1 MQVDIITT
9 FPGMFTGFLNES
21 MMARALNQGT
31 LRVNVHDLRDFT
43 TDPHRSVDDTPFGGG
58 GGMILMAEPVAR
70 AIEGIR
76 GDNDDATIIIPTA
89 RGRLFDQT
97 VADTLRTHTHL
108 IIVCGHYT
116 GIDERIFEYFNP
128 MRLCIGDYVLTGGE
142 LPAMVIVD
150 AVARRLPGF
159 LGNDDSGAD
168 DSFVIDTL
176 GAAHYTRP
184 QEWRGL
190 SVPSVLVSGHHANV
204 KTWRKEQARQ
214 TTERFRPDLLDDDE
228 LASRSTSERASHT
241 DKKAA
246 FEPRDRLENEEIGHG

>member
-21 MMARALNQGT
+21 MMARARNQGT

-58 GGMILMAEPVAR
+58 GGMILMADPVAR
-70 AIEGIR
+70 AIESIR
-76 GDNDDATIIIPTA
+76 GDDEATIIIPTA
-89 RGRLFDQT
+89 RGRLFDQK
-97 VADTLRTHTHL
+97 VADSLTTHQHL
-108 IIVCGHYT
+108 IVVCGHYT

-128 MRLCIGDYVLTGGE
+128 MRLCIGEYVLTGGE

-159 LGNDDSGAD
+159 LGNDDSGRD
-168 DSFVIDTL
+168 DSFVIDSL

-204 KTWRKEQARQ
+204 KEWREQQARQ
-214 TTERFRPDLLDDDE
+214 TTERFRPDLLEDDDE
-228 LASRSTSERASHT
+228 STSRSTDERASHRDNT
-241 DKKAA
+241 AA
-246 FEPRDRLENEEIGHG
+246 SAPRDRLANEEIGHG